1 MRKKALSKATF
12 VSAIDKTIK
21 IAIISAAIQYIVQ
34 GQYAIG
40 ALGLAVGFG
49 LIVWNEVTQT

>member
-1 MRKKALSKATF
+1 MKWKELKKKAF

-21 IAIISAAIQYIVQ
+21 IVIISAAIQYIVQ

-40 ALGLAVGFG
+40 ALGLAIGFG